1 MSCRKKYIYYIFTL
15 ILLKSEK
22 ENNLLTIEN
31 NVTSWMLQNPIVL
44 SKEILLQNQLK
55 VLGHD
60 EVD

>member
-1 MSCRKKYIYYIFTL
+1 MICRKKYIYYIFTL

-44 SKEILLQNQLK
+44 SKEILL
-55 VLGHD
+55 
-60 EVD
+60 

>member
-60 EVD
+60 EID